1 MCIPLS
7 HSLYLYVS
15 VEKRGGCSDC
25 EYAIQC
31 ATGKDCAGVARARE
45 RAERISGGAGR
56 PAQRTILRGLGGAL
70 GRGVGRWLR
79 AIQAARSITLWSLA
93 IPPRQRGYAQAS
105 MHSVRILFTLTGRP
119 KQAIEP
125 PAGHARARAPQPEL
139 AATSR
144 GAELSLE
151 RHVLPARSVRFLA
164 DAQPLFGARCF
175 SWIGSTGPWAT
186 LKAQPKL

>member
-31 ATGKDCAGVARARE
+31 ATGKDCTGVARARE
-45 RAERISGGAGR
+45 RAEGLSGGAGR
-56 PAQRTILRGLGGAL
+56 PAQRTILRGTGSCS
-70 GRGVGRWLR
+70 
-79 AIQAARSITLWSLA
+79 RSGCGSVAQGHSGCAFDYIMVPSDS
-93 IPPRQRGYAQAS
+93 AQATRYTQAEYAYY
-105 MHSVRILFTLTGRP
+105 MHSVPGACMHIRILF
-119 KQAIEP
+119 
-125 PAGHARARAPQPEL
+125 HADGPHPSNRAADGPGTARAPQHEF

-151 RHVLPARSVRFLA
+151 RHVLPARMHT
-164 DAQPLFGARCF
+164 
-175 SWIGSTGPWAT
+175 STCMKYECMN
-186 LKAQPKL
+186 L